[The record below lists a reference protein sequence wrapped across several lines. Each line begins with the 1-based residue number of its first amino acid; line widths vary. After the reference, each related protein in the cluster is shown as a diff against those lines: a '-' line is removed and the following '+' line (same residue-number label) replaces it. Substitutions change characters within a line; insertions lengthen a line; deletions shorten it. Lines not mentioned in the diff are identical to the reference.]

1 MKRLVYLMAIALGLS
16 LTGCVSFTPLGPI
29 GEPLKPASSTLDRSA
44 EISEVVISAPELD
57 DKVRVAGSRQLTEQV
72 SAYVDKSDYF
82 KRIVVFPAKAG
93 EDDVVLK
100 FNLTSLAGKRTVHP
114 AYIPGALVTLTI
126 WIWVD
131 GPIYVD
137 KYDLAGELI
146 IEDRQGK
153 QLARSVEQVKLDKN
167 VGLWNADYLNPRL
180 GGSQL
185 RDLIAHLLAS
195 ATPQLRTPSKELA
208 AHE

>member
-1 MKRLVYLMAIALGLS
+1 MKRLVYLAVITLGLS

-29 GEPLKPASSTLDRSA
+29 GQPLSPAPVTLDRNA
-44 EISEVVISAPELD
+44 EISAVVISAPGLD
-57 DKVRVAGSRQLTEQV
+57 NNVRNAGSKQLTEQI

-82 KRIVVFPAKAG
+82 KRTVVFPAKAG

-114 AYIPGALVTLTI
+114 AYLPGALLTLTI

-131 GPIYVD
+131 GPIYID

-146 IEDRQGK
+146 IEDRHGK
-153 QLARSVEQVKLDKN
+153 QLAKSVEQVKLDKN
-167 VGLWNADYLNPRL
+167 VGMWSSDYLNAGL
-180 GGSQL
+180 GATQL
-185 RDLIAHLLAS
+185 RELIAHLLAS
-195 ATPQLRTPSKELA
+195 ATPQLQTPSKELT